1 MSIGHF
7 SRGGKLDRLIQRG
20 LWAHAQLAAFAIA
33 SAVAVWPR
41 AADAQILPQ
50 VPNAGRV
57 IEELRQP
64 LPAPTPQK
72 PDIRIEPPAD
82 EKTKGKDTPPFRVA
96 SFRVTGAT
104 VYSEKQ
110 LLDVLGPAG
119 ADLTLFQVQERAA
132 QLTKFYNDHG
142 YAVARALVP
151 AQDVRDGI
159 VEVRVVEGRYGNID
173 IRNATEV
180 SEARIRELL
189 GDAKEGA
196 IVFGPALEKGVLLVS
211 DLAGITPKATLEPGD
226 KPGLTDLVV
235 EIGAAKAQDYS
246 LTLDNAGNRFTGKNR
261 LAASFTWNGPADI
274 GDRLSA
280 SFTTSGQL
288 LQSLRVG
295 YELPVGNPAFRVG
308 PYVSH
313 TYYRLGENFSALDAN
328 GTADSYGA
336 TFSYPLIRSA
346 ALNVRAIGALE
357 ARRLEDRVGSTGS
370 VNNKALD
377 LMQVGLGGDARDGF
391 LAGAL
396 TAFQGQITGGNLKL
410 ETPTF
415 AAIDAIGPQAAGTY
429 SKFLAN
435 VTRIQGLSEDWRL
448 GITYTGQ
455 WATNNLDSSEKFS
468 VGGLTG
474 VRAYPPGEAAGDD
487 AQLIQL
493 ELRHQGTQIG
503 PGQLSP
509 FGFYDAARSR
519 INHNPFASF
528 ATRNVRGIA
537 GYGVGAEY
545 AVPGMLFVRG
555 WLAFKATSDPS
566 TADTDRS
573 SRFWLQTGIVF

>member
-1 MSIGHF
+1 M
-7 SRGGKLDRLIQRG
+7 
-20 LWAHAQLAAFAIA
+20 ALALA
-33 SAVAVWPR
+33 SAVAAFAHP
-41 AADAQILPQ
+41 AYAQILPQ

-64 LPAPTPQK
+64 LPAPSLQK

-82 EKTKGKDTPPFRVA
+82 DKTKGKDTPPFRVNA
-96 SFRVTGAT
+96 FRVAGAT
-104 VYSEKQ
+104 VYPEKT
-110 LLDVLGPAG
+110 LLDALGPAG
-119 ADLTLFQVQERAA
+119 SELTLFQVQERAA
-132 QLTKFYNDHG
+132 RLTKFYNDNG

-159 VEVRVVEGRYGNID
+159 VEIRVVEGRYGQID
-173 IRNATEV
+173 IRNATDV
-180 SEARIRELL
+180 SETRIRQLL

-196 IVFGPALEKGVLLVS
+196 IVYAPALEKGVLLVS

-226 KPGLTDLVV
+226 KPGLTDLVL
-235 EIGAAKAQDYS
+235 EIGAAKPMDFS
-246 LTLDNAGNRFTGKNR
+246 LTYDNGGNRFTGQDR
-261 LAASFTWNGPADI
+261 LSAGFTWNGPADI

-280 SFTTSGQL
+280 SFVTSGRL
-288 LQSLRVG
+288 LQSMRLG
-295 YELPVGNPAFRVG
+295 YELPVGNSAFRVG

-313 TYYRLGENFSALDAN
+313 TYYRLGENFSALDAH
-328 GTADSYGA
+328 GTADSFGA
-336 TFSYPLIRSA
+336 SFSYPLIRSA

-357 ARRLEDRVGSTGS
+357 ARRLEDRVGSIGS
-370 VNNKALD
+370 VNNKAAD
-377 LMQVGLGGDARDGF
+377 LMQLGLGGDARDGF

-410 ETPTF
+410 ETPAF
-415 AAIDAIGPQAAGTY
+415 AAVDALGPQTAGTY

-435 VTRIQGLSEDWRL
+435 VTRIQGLSETWRL

-455 WATNNLDSSEKFS
+455 WASTNLDSSEKFS
-468 VGGLTG
+468 VGGMSG

-487 AQLIQL
+487 AQLVQL
-493 ELRHQGTQIG
+493 ELRHQGAQIG

-519 INHNPFASF
+519 INHNNFALNT
-528 ATRNVRGIA
+528 ARNVRELA
-537 GYGVGAEY
+537 GYGFGAEY
-545 AVPGMLFVRG
+545 AIPGTFFVRG
-555 WLAFKATSDPS
+555 WVAFKATSDPS

-573 SRFWLQTGIVF
+573 SRVWIQAGIVF